1 MKKSHIIAVIL
12 VLLGI
17 GLKAQSPILTL
28 DSCFALAKA
37 NNAQLQTD
45 QLEIQKAQEVKA
57 QVFTKYFPQVS
68 ISYMAYYAAKPII
81 HYGVNDI
88 QDDELGAF
96 LSALINSLNDPEG
109 ANLSLPTEINLMKK
123 GHGVNATALVP
134 VYAGGRIINGNRL
147 ANLGIE
153 AARLK
158 AEVSERD
165 MLENIE
171 STYYLVLGLQ
181 DKVHT
186 LESALALTDSL
197 DHLVNVALK
206 AGLITK
212 SDKLRLA
219 LKQNELKAKQMQLSN
234 GIVLASQLLCQ
245 QIGIAY
251 PEGGLTL
258 DTTSFSARPSTT
270 VHEDFVRPEHQL
282 LQLQVDAENL
292 RKKLTLGETLP
303 QIGIGGSLVYGNLI
317 SKYQGNAIALAQVS
331 IPLTQW
337 WETSH
342 KLKEHDIVIREA
354 ELMQKDLT
362 EKMTL
367 QVQQAYNQ
375 MVEAEALMQS
385 DEAALDM
392 AQENY
397 RLAELNYRAGMNT
410 ITDVLEANALLL
422 QAKNAITDRQ
432 ITYLTARRRY
442 NDLSGQVVS
451 SFE

>member
-1 MKKSHIIAVIL
+1 MKKHITSLIFALL
-12 VLLGI
+12 VL
-17 GLKAQSPILTL
+17 GLKAQTPVLTL

-37 NNAQLQTD
+37 NNAQLLTD

-57 QVFTKYFPQVS
+57 QVFTKHFPQVS
-68 ISYMAYYAAKPII
+68 ISYLAYYAARPII
-81 HYGVNDI
+81 EYGINDI
-88 QDDELGAF
+88 QDDDLGAF
-96 LSALINSLNDPEG
+96 LSALITTLNDPEG
-109 ANLSLPTEINLMKK
+109 ANMGLPTEINLMKQ
-123 GHGVNATALVP
+123 GHGVNATAMMP
-134 VYAGGRIINGNRL
+134 VYAGGRILNGNRL
-147 ANLGIE
+147 ANVGIE
-153 AARLK
+153 AAQLK

-171 STYYLVLGLQ
+171 STFYLVLGLQ

-186 LESALALTDSL
+186 VESALALTDSL
-197 DHLVNVALK
+197 DHIVEVALK

-219 LKQNELKAKQMQLSN
+219 LKQNELKANQLQLNN

-245 QIGIAY
+245 QIGITY
-251 PEGGLTL
+251 PEDGLTL
-258 DTTSFSARPSTT
+258 DTASFSIKNHADELR
-270 VHEDFVRPEHQL
+270 ENFIRPEQQL
-282 LQLQVDAENL
+282 LQLQIDAEKL
-292 RKKLTLGETLP
+292 RKKLTIGEALP
-303 QIGIGGSLVYGNLI
+303 QVGIGGTYSYGNLVR
-317 SKYQGNAIALAQVS
+317 KYKGNAIALAQVS

-342 KLKEHDIVIREA
+342 KLKEHNIAIREA

-362 EKMTL
+362 EKMGL
-367 QVQQAYNQ
+367 QVKQAYNQ

-385 DEAALDM
+385 DKAALDM

-410 ITDVLEANALLL
+410 ITDVLEAHALLL

-442 NDLSGQVVS
+442 HDLSGQ
-451 SFE
+451 

>member
-1 MKKSHIIAVIL
+1 MKKHITSLLFALL
-12 VLLGI
+12 VL
-17 GLKAQSPILTL
+17 GLKAQTPVLTL

-37 NNAQLQTD
+37 NNTQLLTD

-57 QVFTKYFPQVS
+57 QVFTKHFPQVS
-68 ISYMAYYAAKPII
+68 ISYLAYYAARPII
-81 HYGVNDI
+81 EYGINDI
-88 QDDELGAF
+88 QDDDLGAF
-96 LSALINSLNDPEG
+96 LSALITTLNDPEG
-109 ANLSLPTEINLMKK
+109 ANMGLPTEINLMEK
-123 GHGVNATALVP
+123 GHGVNATAMMP
-134 VYAGGRIINGNRL
+134 VYAGGRILNGNRL
-147 ANLGIE
+147 ANVGIE
-153 AARLK
+153 AAQLK

-186 LESALALTDSL
+186 VESALALTDSL
-197 DHLVNVALK
+197 DHIVDVALK

-219 LKQNELKAKQMQLSN
+219 LKQNELKANQLQLNN

-245 QIGIAY
+245 QIGITY
-251 PEGGLTL
+251 PEDGLTL
-258 DTTSFSARPSTT
+258 DTASFSIKNHADALR
-270 VHEDFVRPEHQL
+270 ENFIRPEQQL
-282 LQLQVDAENL
+282 LQLQIDAEKL
-292 RKKLTLGETLP
+292 RKKLTLGEALP
-303 QIGIGGSLVYGNLI
+303 QVGIGGTYSYGNLVR
-317 SKYQGNAIALAQVS
+317 KYKGNAIALAQVS

-342 KLKEHDIVIREA
+342 KLKEHNIAIREA

-362 EKMTL
+362 EKMGL
-367 QVQQAYNQ
+367 QVKQAYNQ

-385 DEAALDM
+385 DKAALDM

-410 ITDVLEANALLL
+410 ITDVLEAHALLL

-442 NDLSGQVVS
+442 HDLSGQ
-451 SFE
+451 

>member
-1 MKKSHIIAVIL
+1 MKKRHILSIIFALFCISV
-12 VLLGI
+12 
-17 GLKAQSPILTL
+17 KAQTSVLTL

-37 NNAQLQTD
+37 NNVQLQTN
-45 QLEIQKAQEVKA
+45 QLEIEKAQQVKA

-68 ISYMAYYAAKPII
+68 ISYLAYFAARPII
-81 HYGVNDI
+81 EYGINDI
-88 QDDELGAF
+88 QDDDLGAF
-96 LSALINSLNDPEG
+96 LSALITTLNDPEG
-109 ANLSLPTEINLMKK
+109 ANMGLPTEINLMKK
-123 GHGVNATALVP
+123 GHGVNATAMMP
-134 VYAGGRIINGNRL
+134 VYAGGRIKNGNQL

-171 STYYLVLGLQ
+171 SSYYLVAGLQ
-181 DKVHT
+181 DKVRT
-186 LESALALTDSL
+186 VESALALTDSL
-197 DHLVNVALK
+197 EHIVDVALK

-219 LKQNELKAKQMQLSN
+219 LKQNELKAKQMQLGN

-245 QIGIAY
+245 QIGIEY
-251 PEGGLTL
+251 PEAGLTL
-258 DTTSFSARPSTT
+258 DTASFSTMSTPVAT
-270 VHEDFVRPEHQL
+270 IQENFIRPEHQL

-292 RKKLTLGETLP
+292 RRKLTLGEALP
-303 QIGIGGSLVYGNLI
+303 QVGIGGSAVYGNLVR
-317 SKYQGNAIALAQVS
+317 KYKFNAIALAQVS

-337 WETSH
+337 WETAH

-362 EKMTL
+362 EKMSL
-367 QVQQAYNQ
+367 QLKQAYNQ
-375 MVEAEALMQS
+375 MVEADALMQS
-385 DEAALDM
+385 DKAALDM
-392 AQENY
+392 AKENY

-410 ITDVLEANALLL
+410 ITDVLEAHALLL

-442 NDLSGQVVS
+442 QDLSGQ
-451 SFE
+451 

>member
-1 MKKSHIIAVIL
+1 MKKRHILSIIFALFCISV
-12 VLLGI
+12 
-17 GLKAQSPILTL
+17 KAQAPVLTL

-37 NNAQLQTD
+37 NNVQLQTN
-45 QLEIQKAQEVKA
+45 QLEIEKAQQVKA

-68 ISYMAYYAAKPII
+68 ISYLAYFAARPII
-81 HYGVNDI
+81 EYGINDI
-88 QDDELGAF
+88 QDDDLGAF
-96 LSALINSLNDPEG
+96 LSALITTLNDPEG
-109 ANLSLPTEINLMKK
+109 ANIGLPTEINLMKK
-123 GHGVNATALVP
+123 GHGVNATAMMP
-134 VYAGGRIINGNRL
+134 VYAGGRIKNGNQL

-171 STYYLVLGLQ
+171 SSYYLVAGLQ
-181 DKVHT
+181 DKVRT
-186 LESALALTDSL
+186 VESALALTDSL
-197 DHLVNVALK
+197 EHIVNVALK

-219 LKQNELKAKQMQLSN
+219 LKQNELKAKQMQLGN

-245 QIGIAY
+245 QIGIEY
-251 PEGGLTL
+251 PEAGLTL
-258 DTTSFSARPSTT
+258 DTASFSTMSTPVAT
-270 VHEDFVRPEHQL
+270 VQENFIRPEHQL

-292 RKKLTLGETLP
+292 RRKLTLGEALP
-303 QIGIGGSLVYGNLI
+303 QVGIGGSAVYGNLVR
-317 SKYQGNAIALAQVS
+317 KYKFNAIALAQVS

-337 WETSH
+337 WETAH

-354 ELMQKDLT
+354 ELMQQDLT
-362 EKMTL
+362 EKMSL
-367 QVQQAYNQ
+367 QLKQAYNQ
-375 MVEAEALMQS
+375 MVEADALMQS
-385 DEAALDM
+385 DKAALDM
-392 AQENY
+392 AKENY

-410 ITDVLEANALLL
+410 ITDVLEAHALLL

-442 NDLSGQVVS
+442 QDLSGQ
-451 SFE
+451 

>member
-1 MKKSHIIAVIL
+1 MKKHITSLLFALL
-12 VLLGI
+12 VL
-17 GLKAQSPILTL
+17 GLKAQTPVLTL
-28 DSCFALAKA
+28 DSCFALANA
-37 NNAQLQTD
+37 NNAQLLTD

-68 ISYMAYYAAKPII
+68 ISYLAYYAAKPII
-81 HYGVNDI
+81 EYGINDI
-88 QDDELGAF
+88 QDDDLGAF
-96 LSALINSLNDPEG
+96 LSALITTLNDPEG
-109 ANLSLPTEINLMKK
+109 ANMGLPTEINLMKQ
-123 GHGVNATALVP
+123 GHGVNATAMMP
-134 VYAGGRIINGNRL
+134 VYAGGRILNGNRL
-147 ANLGIE
+147 ANVGIE
-153 AARLK
+153 AAQLK

-181 DKVHT
+181 DKVQT
-186 LESALALTDSL
+186 VESALALTDSL
-197 DHLVNVALK
+197 DHIVEVALK

-219 LKQNELKAKQMQLSN
+219 LKQNELKANQLQLSN

-245 QIGIAY
+245 QIGISY

-258 DTTSFSARPSTT
+258 DTASFSIKNHANTLH
-270 VHEDFVRPEHQL
+270 VNFIRPEQQL
-282 LQLQVDAENL
+282 LQLQIDAEKL
-292 RKKLTLGETLP
+292 RKKLTIGEALP
-303 QIGIGGSLVYGNLI
+303 QVGVGGTYSYGNLVR
-317 SKYQGNAIALAQVS
+317 KYKGNAIALAQVS

-342 KLKEHDIVIREA
+342 KLKERNIAIREA

-362 EKMTL
+362 EKMGL
-367 QVQQAYNQ
+367 QVKQAYNQ

-385 DEAALDM
+385 DKAALDM

-410 ITDVLEANALLL
+410 ITDVLEAHALLL

-442 NDLSGQVVS
+442 HDLSGQ
-451 SFE
+451 

>member
-1 MKKSHIIAVIL
+1 MKSHIITFIL
-12 VLLGI
+12 TLLCI
-17 GLKAQSPILTL
+17 GLKAQTSVLTL

-37 NNAQLQTD
+37 NNIQLQTD
-45 QLEIQKAQEVKA
+45 QLEIEKAQQVKA

-68 ISYMAYYAAKPII
+68 ISSMAYYAAHPFIE
-81 HYGVNDI
+81 YGINDI
-88 QDDELGAF
+88 QDDDLGAF
-96 LSALINSLNDPEG
+96 LSALITTLNDPEG
-109 ANLSLPTEINLMKK
+109 ANIGLPTEINLMKK
-123 GHGVNATALVP
+123 GHGVNATAMIP
-134 VYAGGRIINGNRL
+134 VFAGGRIRNGNRL
-147 ANLGIE
+147 ANVGIE
-153 AARLK
+153 AAQLK

-165 MLENIE
+165 MIENIE
-171 STYYLVLGLQ
+171 SSYYLVLGLQ
-181 DKVHT
+181 DKVNT
-186 LESALALTDSL
+186 VESALSLTDSL
-197 DHLVNVALK
+197 DHIVDVALK

-219 LKQNELKAKQMQLSN
+219 LKQNELKAKQMQLNN

-251 PEGGLTL
+251 PEEGLVL
-258 DTTSFSARPSTT
+258 DTATFFALNVTPDATQGN
-270 VHEDFVRPEHQL
+270 FIRPEHRL

-292 RKKLTLGETLP
+292 RRKLTLGETLP
-303 QIGIGGSLVYGNLI
+303 QVGIGGAFIYGNLVR
-317 SKYQGNAIALAQVS
+317 KYKGNAIALAQVS

-375 MVEAEALMQS
+375 MVEAHALMQS
-385 DEAALDM
+385 DKAALDM
-392 AQENY
+392 AKENY

-410 ITDVLEANALLL
+410 ITDVLEAHALLL

-442 NDLSGQVVS
+442 QDLSGQ
-451 SFE
+451 

>member
-1 MKKSHIIAVIL
+1 MKKHITSLLFALL
-12 VLLGI
+12 VL
-17 GLKAQSPILTL
+17 GLRAQTPVLTL

-37 NNAQLQTD
+37 NNAQLLTD

-68 ISYMAYYAAKPII
+68 ISYLAYYAAKPII
-81 HYGVNDI
+81 EYGINDI
-88 QDDELGAF
+88 QDDDLGAF
-96 LSALINSLNDPEG
+96 LSALITTLNDPEG
-109 ANLSLPTEINLMKK
+109 ANMGLPTEINLMEK
-123 GHGVNATALVP
+123 GHGVNATVMMP
-134 VYAGGRIINGNRL
+134 VYAGGRILNGNRL
-147 ANLGIE
+147 ANVGIE
-153 AARLK
+153 AAQLK

-186 LESALALTDSL
+186 VESALALTDSL
-197 DHLVNVALK
+197 DHIVDVALK

-219 LKQNELKAKQMQLSN
+219 LKQNELKANQLQLSN

-245 QIGIAY
+245 QIGITY
-251 PEGGLTL
+251 PEDGLTL
-258 DTTSFSARPSTT
+258 DTASFSIKNHADALR
-270 VHEDFVRPEHQL
+270 ENFIRPEQQL
-282 LQLQVDAENL
+282 LQLQIDAEKL
-292 RKKLTLGETLP
+292 RKKLTLGEALP
-303 QIGIGGSLVYGNLI
+303 QVGIGGTYSYGNLVR
-317 SKYQGNAIALAQVS
+317 KYKGNAIALAQVS

-342 KLKEHDIVIREA
+342 KLKEHNIAIREA

-362 EKMTL
+362 EKMGL
-367 QVQQAYNQ
+367 QVKQAYNQ

-385 DEAALDM
+385 DKAALDM

-410 ITDVLEANALLL
+410 ITDVLEAHALLL

-442 NDLSGQVVS
+442 HDLSGQ
-451 SFE
+451 

>member
-1 MKKSHIIAVIL
+1 MKKHIISLIFALL
-12 VLLGI
+12 VL
-17 GLKAQSPILTL
+17 GLKAQTPVLTL

-37 NNAQLQTD
+37 NNTQLLTD

-57 QVFTKYFPQVS
+57 QVFTKHFPQVS
-68 ISYMAYYAAKPII
+68 ISYLAYYAARPII
-81 HYGVNDI
+81 EYGINDI
-88 QDDELGAF
+88 QDDDLGAF
-96 LSALINSLNDPEG
+96 LSALITTLNDPEG
-109 ANLSLPTEINLMKK
+109 ANMGLPTEINLMEK
-123 GHGVNATALVP
+123 GHGVNATAMMP
-134 VYAGGRIINGNRL
+134 VYAGGRILNGNRL
-147 ANLGIE
+147 ANVGIE
-153 AARLK
+153 AAQLK

-186 LESALALTDSL
+186 VESALALTDSL
-197 DHLVNVALK
+197 NHIVDVALK

-219 LKQNELKAKQMQLSN
+219 LKQNELKANQLQLNN
-234 GIVLASQLLCQ
+234 GIVVASQLLCQ
-245 QIGIAY
+245 QIGITY

-258 DTTSFSARPSTT
+258 DTASFSVKNHADALR
-270 VHEDFVRPEHQL
+270 ENFIRPEQQL
-282 LQLQVDAENL
+282 LQLQIDAEKL
-292 RKKLTLGETLP
+292 RKKLTLGEALP
-303 QIGIGGSLVYGNLI
+303 QVGIGGTYSYGNLVR
-317 SKYQGNAIALAQVS
+317 KYKGNAIALAQVS

-342 KLKEHDIVIREA
+342 KLKEHNIAIREA

-362 EKMTL
+362 EKMGL
-367 QVQQAYNQ
+367 QVKQAYNQ

-385 DEAALDM
+385 DKAALDM

-410 ITDVLEANALLL
+410 ITDMLEAHALLL

-442 NDLSGQVVS
+442 HDLSGQ
-451 SFE
+451 

>member
-1 MKKSHIIAVIL
+1 MKKRHILSIIFALFCISVN
-12 VLLGI
+12 
-17 GLKAQSPILTL
+17 AQTSVLTL

-37 NNAQLQTD
+37 NNVQLQTN
-45 QLEIQKAQEVKA
+45 QLEIEKAQQVKA

-68 ISYMAYYAAKPII
+68 ISYLAYFAARPII
-81 HYGVNDI
+81 EYGINDI
-88 QDDELGAF
+88 QDDDLGAF
-96 LSALINSLNDPEG
+96 LSALITTLNDPEG
-109 ANLSLPTEINLMKK
+109 ANIGLPTEINLMKK
-123 GHGVNATALVP
+123 GHGVNATAMMP
-134 VYAGGRIINGNRL
+134 VYAGGRIKNGNQL
-147 ANLGIE
+147 ASLGIE

-186 LESALALTDSL
+186 VESALALTDSL
-197 DHLVNVALK
+197 DHIVEVALK

-219 LKQNELKAKQMQLSN
+219 LKQNELKANQLQLNN

-245 QIGIAY
+245 QIGITY
-251 PEGGLTL
+251 PEDGLTL
-258 DTTSFSARPSTT
+258 DTASFSIKNHADELR
-270 VHEDFVRPEHQL
+270 ENFIRPEQQL
-282 LQLQVDAENL
+282 LQLQIDAEKL
-292 RKKLTLGETLP
+292 RKKLTIGEALP
-303 QIGIGGSLVYGNLI
+303 QVGIGGTYSYGNLVR
-317 SKYQGNAIALAQVS
+317 KYKGNAIALAQVS

-342 KLKEHDIVIREA
+342 KLKEHNIAIREA

-362 EKMTL
+362 EKMGL
-367 QVQQAYNQ
+367 QVKQAYNQ

-385 DEAALDM
+385 DKAALDM

-410 ITDVLEANALLL
+410 ITDVLEAHALLL

-442 NDLSGQVVS
+442 HDLSGQ
-451 SFE
+451 

>member
-1 MKKSHIIAVIL
+1 MKKHITSLLFALL
-12 VLLGI
+12 VL
-17 GLKAQSPILTL
+17 GLKAQTPVLTL

-37 NNAQLQTD
+37 NNTQLLTD

-57 QVFTKYFPQVS
+57 QVFTKHFPQVS
-68 ISYMAYYAAKPII
+68 ISYLAYYAARPII
-81 HYGVNDI
+81 EYGINDI
-88 QDDELGAF
+88 QDDDLGAF
-96 LSALINSLNDPEG
+96 LSALITTLNDPEG
-109 ANLSLPTEINLMKK
+109 ANMGLPTEINLMEK
-123 GHGVNATALVP
+123 GHGVNATAMMP
-134 VYAGGRIINGNRL
+134 IYAGGRILNGNRL
-147 ANLGIE
+147 ANVGIE
-153 AARLK
+153 AAQLK

-197 DHLVNVALK
+197 DHIVDVALK

-219 LKQNELKAKQMQLSN
+219 LKQNELKANQLQLSN

-245 QIGIAY
+245 QIGITY
-251 PEGGLTL
+251 PEDGLTL
-258 DTTSFSARPSTT
+258 DTASFSIKNHADALR
-270 VHEDFVRPEHQL
+270 ENFIRPEQQL
-282 LQLQVDAENL
+282 LQLQIDAEKL
-292 RKKLTLGETLP
+292 RKKLTIGEALP
-303 QIGIGGSLVYGNLI
+303 QVGIGGTYSYGNLVR
-317 SKYQGNAIALAQVS
+317 KYKGNAIALAQVS

-342 KLKEHDIVIREA
+342 KLKEHNIAIREA

-362 EKMTL
+362 EKMGL
-367 QVQQAYNQ
+367 QVKQAYNQ

-385 DEAALDM
+385 DKAALDM

-410 ITDVLEANALLL
+410 ITDVLEAHALLL

-442 NDLSGQVVS
+442 HDLSGQ
-451 SFE
+451 

>member
-1 MKKSHIIAVIL
+1 MKKHITSLLFALL
-12 VLLGI
+12 VL
-17 GLKAQSPILTL
+17 GLKAQTPVLTL
-28 DSCFALAKA
+28 DSCFTLAKA
-37 NNAQLQTD
+37 NNAQLLTD

-68 ISYMAYYAAKPII
+68 ISYLAYYAAKPII
-81 HYGVNDI
+81 EYGINDI
-88 QDDELGAF
+88 QDDDLGAF
-96 LSALINSLNDPEG
+96 LSALITTLNDPEG
-109 ANLSLPTEINLMKK
+109 ANMGLPTEINLMKQ
-123 GHGVNATALVP
+123 GHGVNATAMMP
-134 VYAGGRIINGNRL
+134 VYAGGRILNGNRL
-147 ANLGIE
+147 ANVGIE
-153 AARLK
+153 AAQLK

-186 LESALALTDSL
+186 VESALALTDSL
-197 DHLVNVALK
+197 DHIVEVALK

-219 LKQNELKAKQMQLSN
+219 LKQNELKANQLQLNN

-245 QIGIAY
+245 QIGITY
-251 PEGGLTL
+251 PEDGLTL
-258 DTTSFSARPSTT
+258 DTASFSIKNHADELR
-270 VHEDFVRPEHQL
+270 ENFIRPEQQL
-282 LQLQVDAENL
+282 LQLQIDAEKL
-292 RKKLTLGETLP
+292 RKKLTLGEALP
-303 QIGIGGSLVYGNLI
+303 QVGIGGTYSYGNLVR
-317 SKYQGNAIALAQVS
+317 KYKGNAIALAQVS

-342 KLKEHDIVIREA
+342 KLKEHNIAIREA

-362 EKMTL
+362 EKMGL
-367 QVQQAYNQ
+367 QVKQAYNQ

-385 DEAALDM
+385 DKAALDM

-410 ITDVLEANALLL
+410 ITDVLEAHALLL

-442 NDLSGQVVS
+442 HDLSGQ
-451 SFE
+451 

>member
-1 MKKSHIIAVIL
+1 MKKHITSLLFALL
-12 VLLGI
+12 VL
-17 GLKAQSPILTL
+17 GLKAQTPVLTL

-37 NNAQLQTD
+37 NNAQLLTD

-57 QVFTKYFPQVS
+57 QVFTKHFPQVS
-68 ISYMAYYAAKPII
+68 ISYLAYYAARPII
-81 HYGVNDI
+81 EYGINDI
-88 QDDELGAF
+88 QDDDLGAF
-96 LSALINSLNDPEG
+96 LSALITTLNDPEG
-109 ANLSLPTEINLMKK
+109 ANMGLPTEINLMEK
-123 GHGVNATALVP
+123 GHGVNATAMMP
-134 VYAGGRIINGNRL
+134 VYAGGRILNGNRL
-147 ANLGIE
+147 ANVGIE
-153 AARLK
+153 AAQLK

-186 LESALALTDSL
+186 VESALALTDSL
-197 DHLVNVALK
+197 DHIVDVALK

-219 LKQNELKAKQMQLSN
+219 LKQNELKANQLQLSN
-234 GIVLASQLLCQ
+234 GIILASQLLCQ
-245 QIGIAY
+245 QIGITY

-258 DTTSFSARPSTT
+258 DTASFSIKNHADALR
-270 VHEDFVRPEHQL
+270 ENFIRPEQQL
-282 LQLQVDAENL
+282 LQLQIDAEKL
-292 RKKLTLGETLP
+292 RKKLTIGEALP
-303 QIGIGGSLVYGNLI
+303 QVGIGGTYSYGNLVR
-317 SKYQGNAIALAQVS
+317 KYKGNAIALAQVS

-342 KLKEHDIVIREA
+342 KLKEHNIAIREA

-362 EKMTL
+362 EKMSL
-367 QVQQAYNQ
+367 QVKQAYNQ

-385 DEAALDM
+385 DKAALDM

-410 ITDVLEANALLL
+410 ITDVLEAHALLL

-442 NDLSGQVVS
+442 HDLSGQ
-451 SFE
+451 

>member
-1 MKKSHIIAVIL
+1 MKKHITSLLFALL
-12 VLLGI
+12 VL
-17 GLKAQSPILTL
+17 GLKAQTPVLTL

-37 NNAQLQTD
+37 NNTQLLTD

-57 QVFTKYFPQVS
+57 QVFTKHFPQVS
-68 ISYMAYYAAKPII
+68 ISYLAYYAARPII
-81 HYGVNDI
+81 EYGINDI
-88 QDDELGAF
+88 QDDDLGAF
-96 LSALINSLNDPEG
+96 LSALITTLNDPEG
-109 ANLSLPTEINLMKK
+109 ANMGLPTEINLMEK
-123 GHGVNATALVP
+123 GHGVNATAMMP
-134 VYAGGRIINGNRL
+134 VYAGGRILNGNRL
-147 ANLGIE
+147 ANVGIE
-153 AARLK
+153 AAQLK

-186 LESALALTDSL
+186 VESALALTDSL
-197 DHLVNVALK
+197 DHIVDVALK

-219 LKQNELKAKQMQLSN
+219 LKQNELKANQLQLSN

-245 QIGIAY
+245 QIGITY
-251 PEGGLTL
+251 PEDGLTL
-258 DTTSFSARPSTT
+258 DTASFSIKNHADALR
-270 VHEDFVRPEHQL
+270 ENFIRPEQQL
-282 LQLQVDAENL
+282 LQLQIDAEKL
-292 RKKLTLGETLP
+292 RKKLTLGEALP
-303 QIGIGGSLVYGNLI
+303 QVGIGGTYSYGNLVR
-317 SKYQGNAIALAQVS
+317 KYKGNAIALAQVS

-342 KLKEHDIVIREA
+342 KLKEHNIAIREA

-362 EKMTL
+362 EKMGL
-367 QVQQAYNQ
+367 QVKQAYNQ

-385 DEAALDM
+385 DKAALDM

-410 ITDVLEANALLL
+410 ITDVLEAHALLL

-442 NDLSGQVVS
+442 HDLSGQ
-451 SFE
+451 

>member
-1 MKKSHIIAVIL
+1 MKKHITSLLFALL
-12 VLLGI
+12 VL
-17 GLKAQSPILTL
+17 GLKAQTPVLTL

-37 NNAQLQTD
+37 NNTQLLTD

-57 QVFTKYFPQVS
+57 QVFTKHFPQVS
-68 ISYMAYYAAKPII
+68 ISYLAYYAARPII
-81 HYGVNDI
+81 EYGINDI
-88 QDDELGAF
+88 QDDDLGAF
-96 LSALINSLNDPEG
+96 LSALITTLNDPEG
-109 ANLSLPTEINLMKK
+109 ANMGLPTEINLMEK
-123 GHGVNATALVP
+123 GHGVNATAMMP
-134 VYAGGRIINGNRL
+134 IYAGGRILNGNRL
-147 ANLGIE
+147 ANVGIE
-153 AARLK
+153 AAQLK

-171 STYYLVLGLQ
+171 SSYYLVLGLQ

-197 DHLVNVALK
+197 DHIVDVALK

-219 LKQNELKAKQMQLSN
+219 LKQNELKANQLQLNN

-245 QIGIAY
+245 QIGITY
-251 PEGGLTL
+251 PEDGLTL
-258 DTTSFSARPSTT
+258 DTASFSIKNHADALR
-270 VHEDFVRPEHQL
+270 ENFIRPEQQL
-282 LQLQVDAENL
+282 LQLQIDAEKL
-292 RKKLTLGETLP
+292 RKKLTLGEALP
-303 QIGIGGSLVYGNLI
+303 QVGIGGTYSYGNLVR
-317 SKYQGNAIALAQVS
+317 KYKGNAIALAQVS

-342 KLKEHDIVIREA
+342 KLKEHNIAIREA

-362 EKMTL
+362 EKMGL
-367 QVQQAYNQ
+367 QVKQAYNQ

-385 DEAALDM
+385 DKAALDM

-410 ITDVLEANALLL
+410 ITDVLEAHALLL
-422 QAKNAITDRQ
+422 QAKNAIADRQ

-442 NDLSGQVVS
+442 HDLSGQ
-451 SFE
+451 

>member
-1 MKKSHIIAVIL
+1 MKKHITSLLFALL
-12 VLLGI
+12 VL
-17 GLKAQSPILTL
+17 GLKAQTPVLTL

-37 NNAQLQTD
+37 NNTQLLTD

-57 QVFTKYFPQVS
+57 QVFTKHFPQVS
-68 ISYMAYYAAKPII
+68 ISYLAYYAARPII
-81 HYGVNDI
+81 EYGINDI
-88 QDDELGAF
+88 QDDDLGAF
-96 LSALINSLNDPEG
+96 LSALITTLNDPEG
-109 ANLSLPTEINLMKK
+109 ANMGLPTEINLMEK
-123 GHGVNATALVP
+123 GHGVNATAMMP
-134 VYAGGRIINGNRL
+134 VYAGGRILNGNRL
-147 ANLGIE
+147 ANVGIE
-153 AARLK
+153 AAQLK

-186 LESALALTDSL
+186 VESALALTDSL
-197 DHLVNVALK
+197 DHIVDVALK

-219 LKQNELKAKQMQLSN
+219 LKQNELKANQLQLNN

-245 QIGIAY
+245 QIGITY
-251 PEGGLTL
+251 PEDGLTL
-258 DTTSFSARPSTT
+258 DTASFSIKNHADALR
-270 VHEDFVRPEHQL
+270 ENFIRPEQQL
-282 LQLQVDAENL
+282 LQLQIDAEKL
-292 RKKLTLGETLP
+292 RKKLTIGEALP
-303 QIGIGGSLVYGNLI
+303 QVGIGGTYSYGNLVR
-317 SKYQGNAIALAQVS
+317 KYKGNAIALAQVS

-342 KLKEHDIVIREA
+342 KLKEHNIAIREA

-362 EKMTL
+362 EKMGL
-367 QVQQAYNQ
+367 QVKQAYNQ

-385 DEAALDM
+385 DKAALDM

-410 ITDVLEANALLL
+410 ITDVLEAHALLL

-442 NDLSGQVVS
+442 HDLSGQ
-451 SFE
+451 

>member
-1 MKKSHIIAVIL
+1 MKKRHILSIIFALFCISV
-12 VLLGI
+12 
-17 GLKAQSPILTL
+17 KAQTSVLTL

-37 NNAQLQTD
+37 NNVQLQTN
-45 QLEIQKAQEVKA
+45 QLEIEKAQQVKA

-68 ISYMAYYAAKPII
+68 ISYLAYFAARPII
-81 HYGVNDI
+81 EYGINDI
-88 QDDELGAF
+88 QDDDLGAF
-96 LSALINSLNDPEG
+96 LSALITTLNDPEG
-109 ANLSLPTEINLMKK
+109 ANIGLPTEINLMKK
-123 GHGVNATALVP
+123 GHSVNATAMVP
-134 VYAGGRIINGNRL
+134 VYAGGRIKNGNQL

-171 STYYLVLGLQ
+171 SSYYLVAGLQ
-181 DKVHT
+181 DKVRT
-186 LESALALTDSL
+186 VESALALTDSL
-197 DHLVNVALK
+197 EHIVNVALK

-219 LKQNELKAKQMQLSN
+219 LKQNELKAKQMQLGN

-245 QIGIAY
+245 QIGIEY
-251 PEGGLTL
+251 PEAGLTL
-258 DTTSFSARPSTT
+258 NTASFSTMSTPVAT
-270 VHEDFVRPEHQL
+270 VQENFIRPEHQL

-292 RKKLTLGETLP
+292 RRKLTLGEALP
-303 QIGIGGSLVYGNLI
+303 QVGIGGSAVYGNLVR
-317 SKYQGNAIALAQVS
+317 KYKFNAIALAQVS

-337 WETSH
+337 WETAH

-362 EKMTL
+362 EKMSL
-367 QVQQAYNQ
+367 QLKQAYNQ
-375 MVEAEALMQS
+375 MVEADALMQS
-385 DEAALDM
+385 DKAALDM
-392 AQENY
+392 AKENY

-410 ITDVLEANALLL
+410 ITDVLEAHALLL

-442 NDLSGQVVS
+442 QDLSGQ
-451 SFE
+451 

>member
-1 MKKSHIIAVIL
+1 MKKHITSLIFALL
-12 VLLGI
+12 VL
-17 GLKAQSPILTL
+17 GLKAQTPVLTL

-37 NNAQLQTD
+37 NNAQLLTD

-57 QVFTKYFPQVS
+57 QVFTKHFPQVS
-68 ISYMAYYAAKPII
+68 ISYLAYYAAKPII
-81 HYGVNDI
+81 EYGINDI
-88 QDDELGAF
+88 QDDDLGAF
-96 LSALINSLNDPEG
+96 LSALITTLNDPEG
-109 ANLSLPTEINLMKK
+109 ANMGLPTEINLMKQ
-123 GHGVNATALVP
+123 GHGVNATAMMP
-134 VYAGGRIINGNRL
+134 VYAGGRILNGNRL
-147 ANLGIE
+147 ANVGIE
-153 AARLK
+153 AAQLK

-171 STYYLVLGLQ
+171 STFYLVLGLQ

-186 LESALALTDSL
+186 VESALALTDSL
-197 DHLVNVALK
+197 DHIVEVALK

-219 LKQNELKAKQMQLSN
+219 LKQNELKANQLQLNN

-245 QIGIAY
+245 QIGITY
-251 PEGGLTL
+251 PEDGLTL
-258 DTTSFSARPSTT
+258 DTASFSIKNHADELR
-270 VHEDFVRPEHQL
+270 ENFIRPEQQL
-282 LQLQVDAENL
+282 LQLQIDAEKL
-292 RKKLTLGETLP
+292 RKKLTIGEALP
-303 QIGIGGSLVYGNLI
+303 QVGIGGTYSYGNLVR
-317 SKYQGNAIALAQVS
+317 KYKGNAIALAQVS

-342 KLKEHDIVIREA
+342 KLKEHNIAIREA

-362 EKMTL
+362 EKMGL
-367 QVQQAYNQ
+367 QVKQAYNQ

-385 DEAALDM
+385 DKAALDM

-410 ITDVLEANALLL
+410 ITDVLEAHALLL

-442 NDLSGQVVS
+442 HDLSGQ
-451 SFE
+451 

>member
-1 MKKSHIIAVIL
+1 MKKRHLLSIIFALFCISV
-12 VLLGI
+12 
-17 GLKAQSPILTL
+17 KAQVPVLTL

-37 NNAQLQTD
+37 NNVQLQTN
-45 QLEIQKAQEVKA
+45 QLEIEKAQQVKA

-68 ISYMAYYAAKPII
+68 ISYLAYFAARPII
-81 HYGVNDI
+81 EYGINDI
-88 QDDELGAF
+88 QDDDLGAF
-96 LSALINSLNDPEG
+96 LSALITTLNDPEG
-109 ANLSLPTEINLMKK
+109 ANIGLPTEINLMKK
-123 GHGVNATALVP
+123 GHGVNATAMMP
-134 VYAGGRIINGNRL
+134 VYAGGRIKNGNQL

-158 AEVSERD
+158 AEVSERN

-171 STYYLVLGLQ
+171 SSYYLVAGLQ
-181 DKVHT
+181 DKVRT
-186 LESALALTDSL
+186 VESALALTDSL
-197 DHLVNVALK
+197 EHIVDVALK

-219 LKQNELKAKQMQLSN
+219 LKQNELKAKQMQLGN

-245 QIGIAY
+245 QIGIEY
-251 PEGGLTL
+251 PEAGLTL
-258 DTTSFSARPSTT
+258 DTASFSTMSTPVAT
-270 VHEDFVRPEHQL
+270 VQENFIRPEHQL

-292 RKKLTLGETLP
+292 RRKLTLGEALP
-303 QIGIGGSLVYGNLI
+303 QVGIGGSAVYGNLVR
-317 SKYQGNAIALAQVS
+317 KYKFNAIALAQVS

-362 EKMTL
+362 EKMSL
-367 QVQQAYNQ
+367 QLKQAYNQ
-375 MVEAEALMQS
+375 MVEADALMQS
-385 DEAALDM
+385 DKAALDM
-392 AQENY
+392 AKENY

-410 ITDVLEANALLL
+410 ITDVLEAHALLL

-442 NDLSGQVVS
+442 QDLSGQ
-451 SFE
+451 

>member
-1 MKKSHIIAVIL
+1 MKKRHILSIIFALFCISV
-12 VLLGI
+12 
-17 GLKAQSPILTL
+17 KAQTPVLTL

-37 NNAQLQTD
+37 NNVQLQTN
-45 QLEIQKAQEVKA
+45 QLEIEKAQQVKA

-68 ISYMAYYAAKPII
+68 ISYLAYFAARPII
-81 HYGVNDI
+81 EYGINDI
-88 QDDELGAF
+88 QDDDLGAF
-96 LSALINSLNDPEG
+96 LSALITTLNDPEG
-109 ANLSLPTEINLMKK
+109 ANIGLPTEINLMKK
-123 GHGVNATALVP
+123 GHGVNATAMMP
-134 VYAGGRIINGNRL
+134 VYAGGRIKNGNQL

-153 AARLK
+153 ASRLK

-171 STYYLVLGLQ
+171 SSYYLVAGLQ
-181 DKVHT
+181 DKVRT
-186 LESALALTDSL
+186 VESALALTDSL
-197 DHLVNVALK
+197 EHIVNVALK

-219 LKQNELKAKQMQLSN
+219 LKQNELKAKQMQLGN

-245 QIGIAY
+245 QIGIEY
-251 PEGGLTL
+251 PEAGLTL
-258 DTTSFSARPSTT
+258 DTASFSTKSIPVAT
-270 VHEDFVRPEHQL
+270 VQENFIRPEHQL

-292 RKKLTLGETLP
+292 RKKLTLGEALP
-303 QIGIGGSLVYGNLI
+303 QVGIGGSAVYGNLVR
-317 SKYQGNAIALAQVS
+317 KYKFNAIALAQVS

-337 WETSH
+337 WETAH

-362 EKMTL
+362 EKMSL
-367 QVQQAYNQ
+367 QLKQAYNQ
-375 MVEAEALMQS
+375 MVEADALMQS
-385 DEAALDM
+385 DKAALDM
-392 AQENY
+392 AKENY

-410 ITDVLEANALLL
+410 ITDVLEAHALLL

-442 NDLSGQVVS
+442 HDLSGQ
-451 SFE
+451 

>member
-1 MKKSHIIAVIL
+1 MNKSHIIIL
-12 VLLGI
+12 LFALLITGA
-17 GLKAQSPILTL
+17 KAQTPVLTL

-37 NNAQLQTD
+37 NNTQLLTD

-57 QVFTKYFPQVS
+57 QVFTKHFPQVS
-68 ISYMAYYAAKPII
+68 ISYLAYYAARPII
-81 HYGVNDI
+81 EYGINDI
-88 QDDELGAF
+88 QDDDLGAF
-96 LSALINSLNDPEG
+96 LSALITTLNDPEG
-109 ANLSLPTEINLMKK
+109 ANMGLPTEINLMEK
-123 GHGVNATALVP
+123 GHGVNATAMMP
-134 VYAGGRIINGNRL
+134 VYAGGRILNGNRL
-147 ANLGIE
+147 ANVGIE
-153 AARLK
+153 AAQLK

-186 LESALALTDSL
+186 VESALALTDSL
-197 DHLVNVALK
+197 DHIVDVALK

-219 LKQNELKAKQMQLSN
+219 LKQNELKANQLQLSN
-234 GIVLASQLLCQ
+234 GIILASQLLCQ
-245 QIGIAY
+245 QIGITY

-258 DTTSFSARPSTT
+258 DTASFSIKNHADALR
-270 VHEDFVRPEHQL
+270 ENFIRPEQQL
-282 LQLQVDAENL
+282 LQLQIDAEKL
-292 RKKLTLGETLP
+292 RKKLTIGEALP
-303 QIGIGGSLVYGNLI
+303 QVGIGGTYSYGNLVR
-317 SKYQGNAIALAQVS
+317 KYKGNAIALAQVS

-342 KLKEHDIVIREA
+342 KLKEHNIAIREA

-362 EKMTL
+362 EKMSL
-367 QVQQAYNQ
+367 QVKQAYNQ

-385 DEAALDM
+385 DKAALDM

-410 ITDVLEANALLL
+410 ITDVLEAHALLL

-442 NDLSGQVVS
+442 HDLSGQ
-451 SFE
+451 